1 LRHQALLT
9 IFLLLT
15 AQYFKGLFLFFIERE
30 DGSLTDHYYSAKPAA
45 AHKLNQILIKLR
57 GKEFTF
63 ITDAGVFSKKEIDF
77 GSKLLIETM
86 VINRTDSVL
95 DVGCGY
101 GPIGLSAAV
110 LADQGRVTM
119 IDINE
124 RAVQLSRDNAERN
137 GISNVTVLQSDVLE
151 QVAKLEFNCV
161 LTNPPIR
168 AGKEVVHRVFSE
180 AYEVLVPGGSLWV
193 VIQKKQGAPSAF
205 AKLET
210 IFGHVQEVTK
220 DKGYRIF
227 KATKK
232 N

>member
-1 LRHQALLT
+1 MT
-9 IFLLLT
+9 
-15 AQYFKGLFLFFIERE
+15 E
-30 DGSLTDHYYSAKPAA
+30 HYYSAKPTT
-45 AHKLNQILIKLR
+45 AHELNQIQVNLR
-57 GKEFTF
+57 GKDFTF

-86 VINRTDSVL
+86 SMNRKDSVL

-101 GPIGLSAAV
+101 GPIGISAAL

-119 IDINE
+119 VDINE
-124 RAVQLSRDNAERN
+124 RAVLLSRDNAKRN
-137 GISNVTVLQSDVLE
+137 GVNNVTVLQSDLLA
-151 QVAKLEFNCV
+151 QVVDQTFNCI

-168 AGKEVVHRVFSE
+168 AGKTIVHEIFVQ
-180 AYEVLVPGGSLWV
+180 AYAALVPGGQLWV

-210 IFGHVQEVTK
+210 LFGNVIEVTK

-227 KATKK
+227 KATKI

>member
-1 LRHQALLT
+1 LT
-9 IFLLLT
+9 
-15 AQYFKGLFLFFIERE
+15 E
-30 DGSLTDHYYSAKPAA
+30 HYYSAKPTA
-45 AHKLNQILIKLR
+45 AHEVNQIQIKLR

-63 ITDAGVFSKKEIDF
+63 VTDAGVFSKKEIDF

-86 VINRTDSVL
+86 VINRADFVL

-119 IDINE
+119 VDINE
-124 RAVQLSRDNAERN
+124 RAVLLSRDNAKRN
-137 GISNVTVLQSDVLE
+137 GLNNVTVLQSDLLA
-151 QVAKLEFNCV
+151 QVAENKFDCI

-168 AGKEVVHRVFSE
+168 AGKIVVHQIFSQ
-180 AYEVLVPGGSLWV
+180 AYAALIPGGRLWV

-205 AKLET
+205 TKLEA
-210 IFGHVQEVTK
+210 IFGNVQEVLK

-227 KATKK
+227 KATK
-232 N
+232 NN